1 MVKIAKRC
9 RKRTIILF
17 LYAFKRPKVC
27 WRWRS
32 KIHKKLRTTKWIL
45 DPSFFKIFQ
54 ITFRDIFLLNSKA
67 LKRAYAAPT
76 AVLKKPGLIERILLG
91 KSHQEAI
98 HKFPIDEN
106 WKIMCW
112 LLFSSRAN
120 IRKEFWGKWWSINID
135 KWHHYSHAQ
144 LSRTD

>member
-1 MVKIAKRC
+1 MNSRPI
-9 RKRTIILF
+9 F
-17 LYAFKRPKVC
+17 LQV
-27 WRWRS
+27 
-32 KIHKKLRTTKWIL
+32 
-45 DPSFFKIFQ
+45 FQ

-112 LLFSSRAN
+112 LLFSSKTNR
-120 IRKEFWGKWWSINID
+120 
-135 KWHHYSHAQ
+135 YSKRVLGEMMIHKY
-144 LSRTD
+144 